1 MERLQRKGRTP
12 QRGLL
17 LAWIHLA
24 VLWSFAVAKPL
35 FDVLADSPEFFVA
48 RGNTSGDVALLA
60 FGLVLIPP
68 TLMLVAEEALFAVP
82 RARGVLHLVFVGAL
96 TTAIAMQVFK
106 SWKAGPGIPLTVVAL
121 ACGVGAALLYARTEA
136 APSTLTVLAPAPLLF
151 LFLFLVTSPVAD
163 LFKSDA
169 DVPVRHD
176 VRASA
181 PVVLIVFDEF
191 SVETLMQPGGGI
203 DAARFPNFAAL
214 AKSATWFRN
223 ATTVS
228 DHTTDAVPALLS
240 GRFPGPDALPTA
252 AAHPNNLFT
261 LLGGSYSLRNVTEP
275 ATDLCPSRLCSQAT
289 RPPTFD
295 RLESLGKDL
304 TIVGLHR
311 VLPQR
316 LAAELPAVNQG
327 FGNFAAQGR
336 DAASA
341 GIPGLAFEDRPAQF
355 ERFIAGID
363 GDQPHSLS
371 FIHVLLPHTPW
382 QYLPSGQ
389 RYTPPE
395 GEEVPG
401 VDGNGVWTKD
411 PVLPQQALQRELL
424 QMGYVD
430 RLLGRVVRR
439 LRSEGLY
446 DDALLILTADHGISF
461 RPGTSRRTAVATAA
475 PDVLGVP
482 LFVKTPDQREGS
494 VDDRNATTA
503 DILPTVADVL
513 GAEPR
518 WATDGT
524 SLLGFPRP
532 PADPVTVSVFPSRR
546 KVSIPF
552 ADYVRRRDEEVG
564 AMRFRAGPGTGW
576 APVYAMGADSD
587 LFGRA
592 VAELPPG
599 PASGMRV
606 TLHHADA
613 YASVDP
619 AGAEVPSF
627 VEGAI
632 GGAPA
637 QRQRIA
643 VAVNGVIEGVASTHR
658 SEGEVRFGALVPAAA
673 FRRGR
678 NEVAVFAITGTGKS
692 RRLRPIS

>member
-1 MERLQRKGRTP
+1 MAQRE
-12 QRGLL
+12 LL
-17 LAWIHLA
+17 LAWVHLT
-24 VLWSFAVAKPL
+24 VLWSFAVAQPL

-48 RGNTSGDVALLA
+48 RGNTSGDIALLA

-68 TLMLVAEEALFAVP
+68 TLMVAAEAALFALP
-82 RARGVLHLVFVGAL
+82 RVRGVLHLLFVGAL

-106 SWKAGPGIPLTVVAL
+106 SWTVGPGIPLTVVAL
-121 ACGVGAALLYARTEA
+121 ACGVGAALLYARTRA
-136 APSTLTVLAPAPLLF
+136 APSVLTVLAPAPLLF
-151 LFLFLVTSPVAD
+151 LFLFLVMSPVAD

-169 DVPVRHD
+169 DVAVRHD

-203 DAARFPNFAAL
+203 DATRFPNFAAL
-214 AKSATWFRN
+214 ATSATWFRN

-228 DHTTDAVPALLS
+228 DHTTDAVPAVLS
-240 GRFPGPDALPTA
+240 GRYPGEDALPTA
-252 AAHPNNLFT
+252 ADHPHNLFT
-261 LLGGSYSLRNVTEP
+261 LLGGAYSMRNVTEP

-289 RPPTFD
+289 RPPRFD

-336 DAASA
+336 DAPAGAGSA
-341 GIPGLAFEDRPAQF
+341 AIPGLAFEDRPAQF

-363 GDQPHSLS
+363 GDQPHSVS

-401 VDGNGVWTKD
+401 VDANGVWTED
-411 PVLPQQALQRELL
+411 PVLPQQAFQRGLL
-424 QMGYVD
+424 QLGYVD

-439 LRSEGLY
+439 LRSEGIY

-461 RPGTSRRTAVATAA
+461 RPGSSRRTAVDTPA

-494 VDDRNATTA
+494 VDDRHATTA

-513 GAEPR
+513 GAELR

-532 PADPVTVSVFPSRR
+532 PAEPVTVSIFPTRER
-546 KVSIPF
+546 VSVPF
-552 ADYVRRRDEEVG
+552 ADYVKRRDEEVG
-564 AMRFRAGPGTGW
+564 AMRFRAGPATGW
-576 APVYAMGADSD
+576 AGVYAMGADSD

-592 VAELPPG
+592 VAELSSG

-606 TLHHADA
+606 ALDHAHA
-613 YASVDP
+613 YESVDP
-619 AGAEVPSF
+619 AGVEVPSF
-627 VEGAI
+627 VEGTI
-632 GGAPA
+632 SGAPA
-637 QRQRIA
+637 PRQRIA
-643 VAVNGVIEGVASTHR
+643 VAVNGVVRGVASTYD
-658 SEGEVRFGALVPAAA
+658 SDGERRFGAIVPAAA

-678 NEVAVFAITGTGKS
+678 NEVAVFAVTGAGES
-692 RRLRPIS
+692 RRLRPLARDAAR